1 MISQTLVR
9 DRVKLYSKL
18 ACIQQMVINSCC
30 SFNVF
35 LSFGVLLQYLPS
47 YLLATQSFTRVPP
60 SAIYIS
66 VPLSLMQRWL
76 MTWTSNLTATR
87 RVVMG
92 AGMGQHP
99 RSDKT
104 RPHTVNEL
112 PLSRGWRLADL
123 SNDWSH
129 TYKVQCS
136 INWWAA
142 QIKKKVLDLVLSI
155 KESVSIYT
163 ENGRH
168 NVDVKV
174 KPNLYLFWIVMDWK
188 RELL

>member
-1 MISQTLVR
+1 MYSTNGDKQLLLFQCFLVIR
-9 DRVKLYSKL
+9 CATTIFALLSPCHPKLHK
-18 ACIQQMVINSCC
+18 
-30 SFNVF
+30 
-35 LSFGVLLQYLPS
+35 G
-47 YLLATQSFTRVPP
+47 PP
-60 SAIYIS
+60 SAIYIF

-142 QIKKKVLDLVLSI
+142 QIKKKSLRPCFINQGISFNLHGKRSTQCGCESKTQFIFILNSYGLKEGTVVLC
-155 KESVSIYT
+155 
-163 ENGRH
+163 
-168 NVDVKV
+168 
-174 KPNLYLFWIVMDWK
+174 NLYHRSLY
-188 RELL
+188 LSLSY